1 MPALSVTCQMDCG
14 STCNILSFMEYC
26 KIAQDG
32 NPDLQKS
39 NAKLRLYDGS
49 TMVPKGTC
57 TLRCIHE
64 EKNYELDFQVVNVD
78 QKPLL
83 SATTC
88 EQLGLL
94 TVHVSQTV
102 HSVRETDIMTEY
114 GDVFTGLG
122 CLLGEY
128 HMEIDNTV
136 KPVQHQPRRVAV
148 ALKPELQKK
157 IDELERKGVLAKVT
171 TPTDWISSMVAVRKP
186 SGKLRICLDPQ
197 DLNRALKRPH
207 YPMPT
212 VEEILP
218 HLSNAKVFSILDAK
232 DGFWQVKLD
241 EESNYLTT
249 FWTPFGQYR
258 WLRMPFGI
266 STAPE
271 EFQRKQ
277 HELFEGL
284 PGAAVIA
291 DDILVYG
298 SGDTVENAATDYDQN
313 LIGVLERV
321 RNCNLKINK
330 QKLKL
335 RQTEVSYMGH
345 LLTSKGLHPD
355 PRKIQAVTDM
365 LNQIV
370 YKQCSA
376 SSVSSTILPNFCHI
390 CLMPVNRCGV

>member
-1 MPALSVTCQMDCG
+1 MGAVKSTGKKWFATLDLNIERMPARSVTCQMDCG

-39 NAKLRLYDGS
+39 NAKLRLYDGL
-49 TMVPKGTC
+49 TMVPMGTC
-57 TLRCIHE
+57 TLHCIHE
-64 EKNYELDFQVVNVD
+64 GKNYELDFQVVNVD

-94 TVHVSQTV
+94 TVHVSQTL

-114 GDVFTGLG
+114 ADVFTGLG
-122 CLLGEY
+122 CLPGEY
-128 HMEIDNTV
+128 HMEIDDTV

-171 TPTDWISSMVAVRKP
+171 TPTDWISSIVAVRKP

-241 EESNYLTT
+241 EESSYLTT
-249 FWTPFGQYR
+249 FGHHLVDIAGFECH
-258 WLRMPFGI
+258 
-266 STAPE
+266 S
-271 EFQRKQ
+271 EFLPHRKSSKGDNMNCSKAF
-277 HELFEGL
+277 HEL
-284 PGAAVIA
+284 
-291 DDILVYG
+291 
-298 SGDTVENAATDYDQN
+298 
-313 LIGVLERV
+313 R
-321 RNCNLKINK
+321 
-330 QKLKL
+330 
-335 RQTEVSYMGH
+335 
-345 LLTSKGLHPD
+345 
-355 PRKIQAVTDM
+355 
-365 LNQIV
+365 
-370 YKQCSA
+370 
-376 SSVSSTILPNFCHI
+376 
-390 CLMPVNRCGV
+390 

>member
-1 MPALSVTCQMDCG
+1 MGAVKSTGKKWFATLDLNIERMPARLVTCQMDCG

-49 TMVPKGTC
+49 TMVTMGTC
-57 TLRCIHE
+57 TLHCIHE
-64 EKNYELDFQVVNVD
+64 GKNYELDFQMVNVG

-102 HSVRETDIMTEY
+102 QSVRETDIMTEY
-114 GDVFTGLG
+114 AYVFTALG
-122 CLLGEY
+122 CLPGEY
-128 HMEIDNTV
+128 HMEIDDTV

-186 SGKLRICLDPQ
+186 SDKLRICLDPQ

-212 VEEILP
+212 VE
-218 HLSNAKVFSILDAK
+218 
-232 DGFWQVKLD
+232 
-241 EESNYLTT
+241 
-249 FWTPFGQYR
+249 
-258 WLRMPFGI
+258 
-266 STAPE
+266 
-271 EFQRKQ
+271 
-277 HELFEGL
+277 
-284 PGAAVIA
+284 
-291 DDILVYG
+291 
-298 SGDTVENAATDYDQN
+298 
-313 LIGVLERV
+313 
-321 RNCNLKINK
+321 
-330 QKLKL
+330 
-335 RQTEVSYMGH
+335 
-345 LLTSKGLHPD
+345 
-355 PRKIQAVTDM
+355 
-365 LNQIV
+365 
-370 YKQCSA
+370 
-376 SSVSSTILPNFCHI
+376 
-390 CLMPVNRCGV
+390 

>member
-1 MPALSVTCQMDCG
+1 MGAVKSTGKKWFATLDLNIECMPARSVTCQMDCG

-49 TMVPKGTC
+49 MMVPMGTC
-57 TLRCIHE
+57 TLHCIHE
-64 EKNYELDFQVVNVD
+64 GKNYELDFQVVNVD

-94 TVHVSQTV
+94 TVHMSQTV

-114 GDVFTGLG
+114 ADVFTGLG
-122 CLLGEY
+122 CLPGEY
-128 HMEIDNTV
+128 HMEIDDAV

-157 IDELERKGVLAKVT
+157 IDELEQKEALAKVT

-186 SGKLRICLDPQ
+186 SGKLRICLDLQ
-197 DLNRALKRPH
+197 DLNRALKQPH

-241 EESNYLTT
+241 EESSYLTT
-249 FWTPFGQYR
+249 FWTPFGRYR
-258 WLRMPFGI
+258 WLQMPFRI

-271 EFQRKQ
+271 EFQRRQ

-284 PGAAVIA
+284 PGVTMIA

-298 SGDTVENAATDYDQN
+298 SSDTVENAAADHDQN
-313 LIGVLERV
+313 LISVLERAQ
-321 RNCNLKINK
+321 NCNLKINK
-330 QKLKL
+330 QKLK
-335 RQTEVSYMGH
+335 
-345 LLTSKGLHPD
+345 
-355 PRKIQAVTDM
+355 
-365 LNQIV
+365 
-370 YKQCSA
+370 
-376 SSVSSTILPNFCHI
+376 
-390 CLMPVNRCGV
+390 

>member
-1 MPALSVTCQMDCG
+1 MIPM
-14 STCNILSFMEYC
+14 
-26 KIAQDG
+26 
-32 NPDLQKS
+32 
-39 NAKLRLYDGS
+39 
-49 TMVPKGTC
+49 GTC
-57 TLRCIHE
+57 TLHCIHE
-64 EKNYELDFQVVNVD
+64 GKNYELDFQVVSVD

-83 SATTC
+83 SAKTC
-88 EQLGLL
+88 KQLGLL

-114 GDVFTGLG
+114 ADVFAGLG
-122 CLLGEY
+122 CLPGEY
-128 HMEIDNTV
+128 HMEIDDTV

-157 IDELERKGVLAKVT
+157 IDELERKAVLAKVT

-207 YPMPT
+207 YPMPK
-212 VEEILP
+212 VQEILP
-218 HLSNAKVFSILDAK
+218 HLPDAKVFSILDAK

-241 EESNYLTT
+241 EESSYRTT
-249 FWTPFGQYR
+249 FWTPFGRYR

-271 EFQRKQ
+271 EFQRRQ

-284 PGAAVIA
+284 PGVTVIA

-298 SGDTVENAATDYDQN
+298 SGDTVENAAADHDQN
-313 LIGVLERV
+313 LIGVLERT
-321 RNCNLKINK
+321 RHCNLKINK

-345 LLTSKGLHPD
+345 LLSSEGLRPD
-355 PRKIQAVTDM
+355 PRKVQAVTDM
-365 LNQIV
+365 P
-370 YKQCSA
+370 KPD
-376 SSVSSTILPNFCHI
+376 SVQAVQRFLGFVNYLAKFLPNLSDVSEPLRRSTDKDAIWCWQPQHDKSVEI
-390 CLMPVNRCGV
+390 IKKLVTDNPVLFFL